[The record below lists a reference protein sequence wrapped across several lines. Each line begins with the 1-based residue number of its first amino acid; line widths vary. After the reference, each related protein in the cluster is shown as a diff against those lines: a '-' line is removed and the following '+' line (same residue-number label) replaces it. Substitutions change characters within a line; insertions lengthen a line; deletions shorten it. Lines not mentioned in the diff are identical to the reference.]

1 MLIML
6 ENKLFKKIKNEHQTN
21 LVSNDGIFQ
30 HYSKQL
36 EKNKIMALFNVFLV
50 NDFKIQSEITN
61 TNRKF
66 RIRLD

>member
-36 EKNKIMALFNVFLV
+36 EKNKIMALSMFFWLMTLKSNQ
-50 NDFKIQSEITN
+50 KSPIQTEN
-61 TNRKF
+61 
-66 RIRLD
+66 LE